1 MTNGSDPALWLDS
14 PYTICMLVPDELS
27 APTEESGAI
36 KGVDAVAI
44 ATLKQIYGP
53 TGWTLVPVTDPRF
66 VLGVD
71 KAVEDPSL
79 TLVTRE
85 TGVVYVRRAQPIA
98 GETAD
103 PRPLVRHVR
112 FALLDPETVGGKS
125 AVRGLKKNAI
135 PAARSVEGPS
145 PSRLG
150 ETFESGGAV
159 TRATAKASTT
169 KKRGKR

>member
-1 MTNGSDPALWLDS
+1 MTNGEDPALWLDS

-27 APTEESGAI
+27 APSEESGVI
-36 KGVDAVAI
+36 KGVDAVAV

-53 TGWTLVPVTDPRF
+53 TGWTLMPITDPRF
-66 VLGVD
+66 VYGVD
-71 KAVEDPSL
+71 KAAEDPTL

-85 TGVVYVRRAQPIA
+85 TGVVYVRRAEPQRE
-98 GETAD
+98 GSD

-112 FALLDPETVGGKS
+112 IALLDPETVLGKS

-135 PAARSVEGPS
+135 PPAQSVEGPS
-145 PSRLG
+145 PSRLREG
-150 ETFESGGAV
+150 FESGGTV
-159 TRATAKASTT
+159 TRATAKATTT